1 MNTPYP
7 RALHALAI
15 ACAATALAFSTGAA
29 FAQTG
34 VGGSSPTTG
43 TSPRGESGSPSAPTV
58 QQDPG
63 TSAYPTSQR
72 GAVRMDS
79 SYPAV
84 TSDHVP
90 SALSAKT
97 GSGAGPVSRGESG
110 SGQTSSGMP
119 ATR

>member
-1 MNTPYP
+1 MTTPSS
-7 RALHALAI
+7 RALRTLAT
-15 ACAATALAFSTGAA
+15 ACAVTALALSTGAV

-58 QQDPG
+58 QRDPG
-63 TSAYPTSQR
+63 SSAYTTSQR
-72 GAVRMDS
+72 GAMRMDG

-84 TSDHVP
+84 TSDNVP
-90 SALSAKT
+90 SALSART

-110 SGQTSSGMP
+110 SGQTSSGTP
-119 ATR
+119 STK